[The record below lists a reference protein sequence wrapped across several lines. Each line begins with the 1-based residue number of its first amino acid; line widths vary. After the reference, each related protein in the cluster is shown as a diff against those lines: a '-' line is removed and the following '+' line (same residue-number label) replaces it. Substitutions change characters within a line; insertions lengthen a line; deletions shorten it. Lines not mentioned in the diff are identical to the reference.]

1 MPDYPPCERN
11 REGRVRK
18 ETHFRLETYDL
29 GLADI
34 HGVDLDKLH
43 ALSVGVGWPHRRDDW
58 QALRRTGHGFAAL
71 DRIGRIVG
79 SAMWFPYGQDYATV
93 GMVITSPRLQ
103 AFGAGR
109 WLMDAVMAATGS
121 RDLGLNATRAARRLY
136 RDLGFSIERTVY
148 QRQGEVSEEF
158 RNPGPAKGLLREI
171 EPGDLPG
178 LSALDLLAF
187 PADRV
192 ALLKYLL
199 EISVGTA
206 LARDGHVVAFSLFR
220 PFGRGYVIGPVIAD
234 NDADAIA
241 VIAPYVASHAGC
253 FLRID
258 TRQKEGAFADFLG
271 RCGLPVY
278 DTVTTMSRGRPY
290 APLES
295 APQSGRPI
303 VYGLVSQTLG

>member
-1 MPDYPPCERN
+1 
-11 REGRVRK
+11 VRK

-29 GLADI
+29 ALADI
-34 HGVDLDKLH
+34 NSVDLDKLH

-58 QALRRTGHGFAAL
+58 QALRRAGHGFAAL
-71 DRIGRIVG
+71 DKIGRIVG

-109 WLMDAVMAATGS
+109 WLMDAVMAVTGS

-148 QRQGEVSEEF
+148 QRQGEVAEEV
-158 RNPGPAKGLLREI
+158 RGPGPVQEGRLREV
-171 EPGDLPG
+171 EPGDLSE

-192 ALLKYLL
+192 ALLKNLL
-199 EISVGTA
+199 EMSVGTA
-206 LARDGHVVAFSLFR
+206 LVRDGRVVAFSLCR
-220 PFGRGYVIGPVIAD
+220 PFGRGHVIGPVIAE

-241 VIAPYVASHAGC
+241 VVAPHVAGHAGG

-258 TRQKEGAFADFLG
+258 TRQKEGPFADFLG

-278 DTVTTMSRGRPY
+278 DTVTTMSLGRPY

-295 APQSGRPI
+295 GTQSGRPN

>member
-1 MPDYPPCERN
+1 VERGCE
-11 REGRVRK
+11 EQVRK
-18 ETHFRLETYDL
+18 QTHFRLETYDL
-29 GLADI
+29 VLADI
-34 HGVDLDKLH
+34 DSVDLDKLH

-58 QALRRTGHGFAAL
+58 QALRGAGHGFAAL
-71 DRIGRIVG
+71 DKIGRIVG

-109 WLMDAVMAATGS
+109 WLMDAVMAVTGS

-136 RDLGFSIERTVY
+136 RNLGFSIERTVY
-148 QRQGEVSEEF
+148 QCQGEVAEEV
-158 RNPGPAKGLLREI
+158 RDAGPVQGRLREI
-171 EPGDLPG
+171 EPGDLPE
-178 LSALDLLAF
+178 LSALDRLAF
-187 PADRV
+187 PADRKI
-192 ALLKYLL
+192 LLKNLL
-199 EISVGTA
+199 EMSAATA
-206 LARDGHVVAFSLFR
+206 LVRDGRIVAFSLCR
-220 PFGRGYVIGPVIAD
+220 PFGRGHVVGPVIAE

-241 VIAPYVASHAGC
+241 VVAPHVARHAGS

-278 DTVTTMSRGRPY
+278 DTVTTMSLGRPY

-295 APQSGRPI
+295 GNPNGRPM
-303 VYGLVSQTLG
+303 VYGLASQTLG